1 VHFASHFFSAELHV
15 VAVVSS
21 SFQQSGEPSR
31 VHRILLLAHTAV
43 RTPVAAHTPVAVAAA
58 HMLVAVAAVRTPA
71 VVAAAHTLVAVAAVR
86 TPAVVAAAH
95 TPVAVAAV
103 RMSIAAR
110 TAVAAAIARTVLPLA
125 GAELVGQHM
134 QHRSHRQL
142 SDRLK

>member
-43 RTPVAAHTPVAVAAA
+43 RTPVAAHTPAAVAAA
-58 HMLVAVAAVRTPA
+58 HM
-71 VVAAAHTLVAVAAVR
+71 LVAVAAVR